1 MPGWLK
7 RWSGWRRA
15 RTLARRA
22 IPDETW
28 LDTLERW
35 PFLGRRSTADLQ
47 RLREL
52 ATLFLARKE
61 FSGAGGLEVT
71 DDMAVAIAAQACLPV
86 LELGLSCY
94 DGFVGIVVHPEAVA
108 APRSVVDDD
117 GVVHEYV
124 EELAG
129 EAMPGGPL
137 MLAWSEVAEAG
148 ASAEWGYNVVIH
160 EFAHV
165 LDFHAARAGLVAE
178 ADGEPWAQ
186 RLGRLYDAFAARV
199 DAGEETFLDPYGA
212 EAVEEYFA
220 VATEAFFVAP
230 DELHREEREL
240 YEVLAAFFRQRPG
253 DPPRRAPVRRRS
265 HRAAQAALA
274 RTKGPLSS

>member
-1 MPGWLK
+1 MAGWLK

-22 IPDETW
+22 IPDEIW
-28 LDTLERW
+28 LDTIERY
-35 PFLGRRSTADLQ
+35 PFLARRTTSDLL

-61 FSGAGGLEVT
+61 FSGAGGLTVT

-86 LELGLSCY
+86 LELGLACY

-137 MLAWSEVAEAG
+137 MLAWSEVADAG
-148 ASAEWGYNVVIH
+148 ASAEWGYNVVVH
-160 EFAHV
+160 EFVHV
-165 LDFHAARAGLVAE
+165 LDLHAARAGLVATS
-178 ADGEPWAQ
+178 DSEPWAA
-186 RLGRLYDAFAARV
+186 RLGRLYDAFVTRV

-220 VATEAFFVAP
+220 VAAEVFFVAP
-230 DELHREEREL
+230 DDLRREEAEL
-240 YEVLAAFFRQRPG
+240 YEVLAEFFRQRPG
-253 DPPRRAPVRRRS
+253 GPVPRTPVRRRS
-265 HRAAQAALA
+265 QRAAQAA
-274 RTKGPLSS
+274 RGKGPLSS